1 MMMVTIRYTPKQLYS
16 VIADVDSYHSFL
28 PFATTSKV
36 LSAAYRDRS
45 QSAAFTTSKIGE
57 KGWLN
62 DQAECEAERWELAAE
77 LKIGA
82 MGYEEGYVSRVE
94 LKKWSSVTVG

>member
-1 MMMVTIRYTPKQLYS
+1 

-36 LSAAYRDRS
+36 LSAALRDRS
-45 QSAAFTTSKIGE
+45 PAGPLVTKLTGE
-57 KGWLN
+57 KGWLK
-62 DQAECEAERWELAAE
+62 DQMECESEQWDLEAE

-94 LKKWSSVTVG
+94 LKKWSSVTVSSNFRDTFY